1 MSLEQRIEQGPANH
15 KVISKAV
22 NRSQH
27 TQRNFDLS
35 KTIPDS
41 DLKELLHSMTE
52 CPSKNNIAFY
62 GVHMI
67 TNRHMIEALYDTTK
81 GFHFKDKDGNWDM
94 QGNSQILANLVV
106 IFEALPI
113 NLEMFENEPEG
124 YVPPNGFRN
133 AEHYLMKNP
142 QHSNET
148 ITSSEIVPHKT
159 SDEAMAAL
167 KTDQA
172 TAIGIA
178 AGYLNLTAAML
189 GYRTGCCSCFN
200 SDAVKQVANLEH
212 GAFLLMGVGF
222 HNNEKNRREHQ
233 TDDFTFHTM
242 RKQPVPVKWRV

>member
-1 MSLEQRIEQGPANH
+1 MSLEQQIEQGPVNH

-67 TNRHMIEALYDTTK
+67 
-81 GFHFKDKDGNWDM
+81 
-94 QGNSQILANLVV
+94 NSQILANLVV

>member
-1 MSLEQRIEQGPANH
+1 
-15 KVISKAV
+15 
-22 NRSQH
+22 
-27 TQRNFDLS
+27 
-35 KTIPDS
+35 
-41 DLKELLHSMTE
+41 
-52 CPSKNNIAFY
+52 
-62 GVHMI
+62 MI
-67 TNRHMIEALYDTTK
+67 TNRLMIEALYDTTK
-81 GFHFKDKDGNWDM
+81 GFHFKNKDGNWDT

-106 IFEALPI
+106 IFESLPI

-124 YVPPNGFRN
+124 YAPPNGYRN

-142 QHSNET
+142 QHSDET
-148 ITSSEIVPHKT
+148 IAASELIPYET
-159 SDEAMAAL
+159 SDKAMAIL

-200 SDAVKQVANLEH
+200 PDAVKQVATLEH

-233 TDDFTFHTM
+233 TDDFTFHTL